1 MLAEHSAKAHLQ
13 PAALFLG
20 PMDELQGLQVYKFGG
35 ASVKDAAAILN
46 LCRIVRDFGP
56 QGPLVVV
63 VSAMGKT
70 TNALEEIYDLAWTDQ
85 ANESQVQAL
94 LHYHTVVGN
103 ELKQGNSTAIPDSLA
118 VESVLEKHS
127 YLLNRATADLADAG
141 DYDQNYDQVVS
152 LGENMSAHL
161 VSGALSGYLGP
172 DAVAYLPATTLLR
185 TDETWR
191 EGRVNWV
198 ETEQLTQQAVRKA
211 VADGARVIVTEG
223 FIGGTSDGRTTTL
236 GREGS
241 DYTAAILAYCLRAER
256 VTIWKDVAGL
266 LNADPKIFPDT
277 VRYPE
282 ISYRETIEMAF
293 YGASVI
299 HPKTLKPLADRG
311 IPLYV
316 KSFLHPEAAGTV
328 IHECQHPALAPAFI
342 RKTDQCLL
350 SFESKD
356 FSFISEEN
364 LAVIFGALAQA
375 KLKIN
380 VMQNSAISFS
390 VCTDYSE
397 RRVHLLLDLLREQF
411 TLHYNTGL
419 TLFTIKNYD
428 SASIQQLTA
437 GRALLLEQRTRST
450 FQFVCK

>member
-1 MLAEHSAKAHLQ
+1 
-13 PAALFLG
+13 
-20 PMDELQGLQVYKFGG
+20 MDELHGLQVYKFGG

-70 TNALEEIYDLAWTDQ
+70 TNALEEIFSLAWSDQ
-85 ANESQVQAL
+85 DNEVQKQSLLQYHAAAGKLLNQEVPNAVPVAL
-94 LHYHTVVGN
+94 
-103 ELKQGNSTAIPDSLA
+103 SAS
-118 VESVLEKHS
+118 SVLETYS
-127 YLLNRATADLADAG
+127 YSLNRATTNLSDAA
-141 DYDQNYDQVVS
+141 DYDQAYDQVVS
-152 LGENMSAHL
+152 LGERLSAQL
-161 VSGALSGYLGP
+161 VSGILSGYWGA
-172 DAVAYLPATTLLR
+172 DVVAYMPATELLR
-185 TDETWR
+185 TDENWR
-191 EGRVNWV
+191 EGRVDWDA
-198 ETEQLTQQAVRKA
+198 TTQLTQAAIGKA
-211 VADGARVIVTEG
+211 VTNGAKIIVTEG
-223 FIGGTSDGRTTTL
+223 FIAGTADGRTTTL

-241 DYTAAILAYCLRAER
+241 DYTAAILAYCLRAEG

-282 ISYRETIEMAF
+282 ISYRETIEMAY

-299 HPKTLKPLADRG
+299 HPKTLKPLADRN
-311 IPLYV
+311 IPLRV
-316 KSFLHPEAAGTV
+316 KSFLDPAAPGTL
-328 IHECQHPALAPAFI
+328 IHDCQHPALAPAFI

-350 SFESKD
+350 SFSSKD
-356 FSFISEEN
+356 FAFISEEN
-364 LAVIFGALAQA
+364 LQVIFGALAQA

-390 VCTDYSE
+390 VCTDFSE
-397 RRVHLLLDLLREQF
+397 RRVHHLLDLLREQF

-428 SASIQQLTA
+428 AASIARLTT

-450 FQFVCK
+450 FQFVCTA